1 MRGRGLNARLIAGA
15 LVLLPLIAGAFT
27 LTVVG
32 VCNLRGANRELQ
44 RSLQR
49 SSDADQLEK
58 LAIDLETGLRGYVI
72 TRDPRFL
79 QPHDDAV
86 RRLPAAGSALLASI
100 PPGASTRRG
109 LARKAISDIGGYER
123 GYVASQIALTR
134 SDPAAAG
141 RAVAVGAGKRQVD
154 RIRSDFTRL
163 DAVEQANAAG
173 VRRDGDD
180 ASRRALLFALL
191 GLVICPLLVLLF
203 AGYLSRLV
211 VLPIRR
217 VAAAAIRVAGGDL
230 GARVTESGRGEAVAL
245 ARSFNTM
252 SETLRQSRDELEN
265 QNAELEAQ
273 QGDLERTL
281 DALAEEKQRN
291 ERHHEVVAHI
301 SSEAS
306 VEPLAELLLRDLGE
320 ILEADAGMLYVLDVT
335 DVEAPHVLAAVRGFE
350 RARVPER
357 LAANAGL
364 AGRVVAERRII
375 QASHEGTQLRIS
387 AFGAD
392 VPVQHELH
400 LPFFSS
406 NGEYVSGIASFVRS
420 ADRPFT
426 PSQLELVAGLSESIA
441 IGLIRALTFEYA
453 QHHARV
459 NQAVLETA
467 QDAYI
472 GVDEDAT
479 IVAWTPQAQTLF
491 GYSEE
496 EAIGQPIP
504 ELLVPERH
512 RAEYVASHRQL
523 VSAVHHDVAATHRFE
538 LRVQHKDHH
547 EFLIELSVAPVRV
560 AGRWRLNGFVRDITG
575 RVDRDRERD
584 ARAAVSRV
592 LAERKGVR
600 ELIDP
605 VLRALGEALHWQV
618 VVFWTPGDDD
628 RLHCRG
634 IWHDPRVARFP
645 KLEELTQAR
654 AYERGEGQ
662 PGRAWS
668 AEAPRWS
675 LTRAEERRAGSHVL
689 AADED
694 RERARAGV
702 AAGLRSA
709 ASVPIGAGAQLI
721 GVLEFFQWEARA
733 PDEELLET
741 LAAISDLVVEVT
753 ERRRAEQEAERLKNE
768 FFALVSHELRTP
780 LTSIVGYLELVLE
793 REAGDLTD
801 QQERFLGTVERN
813 ARRLQRLVGDLLF
826 VAQVEAGTLNLERGR
841 AELETIV
848 RDAVAAALPRAEQ
861 LQVTVLVDAEPVPEI
876 EGDPDR
882 LGQLVDNLLSNAL
895 KFTPAGGT
903 VTVALRRTVGALEL
917 TVADSGI
924 GIPPADQGRL
934 FDRFFR
940 SSTAVEREIPG
951 IGLGL
956 SICRAIAE
964 GHDGRIEL
972 ESTVG
977 QGTTFRVTLPLDA
990 RVAPRQAH
998 VPSGAGEA

>member
-1 MRGRGLNARLIAGA
+1 MRRRGLNARLIAGA
-15 LVLLPLIAGAFT
+15 AVLLLLIAGAFT
-27 LTVVG
+27 LTVTG
-32 VCNLRGANRELQ
+32 IDRLHGANRELQ

-49 SSDADQLEK
+49 ISAADDFER
-58 LAIDLETGLRGYVI
+58 LAIDLETGMRGYLI

-79 QPHDDAV
+79 QPYDAAV
-86 RRLPAAGSALLASI
+86 LRLPAAGRALLGSI
-100 PPGASTRRG
+100 PLAATTRRQ
-109 LARKAISDIGGYER
+109 LAQDVIADIDAYVR

-134 SDPAAAG
+134 RDPAAA
-141 RAVAVGAGKRQVD
+141 RQAAAVGEGKRQVD
-154 RIRSDFTRL
+154 HIRADFTRL
-163 DAVEQANAAG
+163 DGIERANAARI
-173 VRRDGDD
+173 RRDSDD
-180 ASRRALLFALL
+180 ASSRALLFALL
-191 GLVICPLLVLLF
+191 GLAICPLLVLLF

-217 VAAAAIRVAGGDL
+217 VAAAAIRVASGDL
-230 GARVTESGRGEAVAL
+230 GGRVPESGRGEAVAL

-252 SETLRQSRDELEN
+252 SETLQQSRDELES

-273 QGDLERTL
+273 QGELERAL
-281 DALAEEKQRN
+281 DALADEKQRN
-291 ERHHEVVAHI
+291 ERYHEVVAHI
-301 SSEAS
+301 SSEAA

-320 ILEADAGMLYVLDVT
+320 ILEADAGTLYVLDVS
-335 DVEAPHVLAAVRGFE
+335 DFAAPHVLAAVSGFE
-350 RARVPER
+350 RDRVPQR

-364 AGRVVAERRII
+364 AGRALAERRIV
-375 QASHEGTQLRIS
+375 QASHEGTELRIS

-400 LPFFSS
+400 VPFFNST
-406 NGEYVSGIASFVRS
+406 GEHAAGIASFVRS

-426 PSQLELVAGLSESIA
+426 PSQLELLAGLSESVA
-441 IGLIRALTFEYA
+441 IGLSRSLTFEYA

-459 NQAVLETA
+459 NQAVIETA

-491 GYSEE
+491 GYGEE
-496 EAIGQPIP
+496 EAIGRSIP

-512 RAEYVASHRQL
+512 RAEYVASHRRL
-523 VSAVHHDVAATHRFE
+523 VSEAHQAASVTHRFE
-538 LRVQHKDHH
+538 LYAQHKDHH

-584 ARAAVSRV
+584 ARAAVSRI
-592 LAERKGVR
+592 LAERKGVQ

-605 VLRALGEALHWQV
+605 VLQALGEALHWQL
-618 VVFWTPGDDD
+618 VVFWTPADDG

-634 IWHDPRVARFP
+634 IWHDPRVAQSQ
-645 KLEELTQAR
+645 KLEELTQASGL
-654 AYERGEGQ
+654 ERGEGQ
-662 PGRAWS
+662 PGWAWS
-668 AEAPRWS
+668 AESPRWS
-675 LTRAEERRAGSHVL
+675 LVRAEEGPRSRA
-689 AADED
+689 AA
-694 RERARAGV
+694 
-702 AAGLRSA
+702 AAGLRAS
-709 ASVPIGAGAQLI
+709 ASVPIGAGRQLL
-721 GVLEFFQWEARA
+721 GVLEFFRWEARA

-793 REAGDLTD
+793 REAGDVTE
-801 QQERFLGTVERN
+801 QQERFLGIVERN

-826 VAQVEAGTLNLERGR
+826 VAQVEAGTLNLERRR
-841 AELETIV
+841 AQLETIV

-861 LQVTVLVDAEPVPEI
+861 LQVTVLADAEPVPEI

-882 LGQLVDNLLSNAL
+882 LGQLVDNLISNAL
-895 KFTPAGGT
+895 KFTPAGGS
-903 VTVALRRTVGALEL
+903 VTVALHRSGGMLEL
-917 TVADSGI
+917 SVTDTGI
-924 GIPPADQGRL
+924 GIPAAEQARL

-940 SSTAVEREIPG
+940 ASTAVEREIPG

-956 SICRAIAE
+956 SICRAIAD
-964 GHDGRIEL
+964 GHGGRIEV

-977 QGTTFRVTLPLDA
+977 AGTTFRVTLPLDA
-990 RVAPRQAH
+990 RVVPRQPH
-998 VPSGAGEA
+998 LPSGAREA